1 MKTNYFLVFVLLIVS
16 GACKRGSLCDRSEK
30 DEYYD
35 IPAATKPYI
44 LNKKG
49 EVLVFA
55 NSKNDTVE
63 FLCTEESHDY
73 KLVSNSNV
81 GGADCPIIVKKYVE
95 SFEYNY
101 IGDTAFFGFMRIY
114 YNKDFYTENSNIRIY
129 VSDSIY
135 DGNFFENSINSESK
149 DDSIIYLGEK
159 IYGSYLYYNKMIY
172 SKTIGLIKFSDR
184 SNIIWQ
190 LIQKK

>member
-1 MKTNYFLVFVLLIVS
+1 MKTNYFLIFVLLIVS

-73 KLVSNSNV
+73 KLVYNEDEGS
-81 GGADCPIIVKKYVE
+81 ADCPIIVKKYVE
-95 SFEYNY
+95 SFEFNY
-101 IGDTAFFGFMRIY
+101 FGDSLIFKYLILNYEKNLNHLTGLEIQF
-114 YNKDFYTENSNIRIY
+114 
-129 VSDSIY
+129 SDSVYDEHIY
-135 DGNFFENSINSESK
+135 ENIIDKKTKE
-149 DDSIIYLGEK
+149 DSILYFGQYIHGN
-159 IYGSYLYYNKMIY
+159 YLYYQKVLFNSNLGI
-172 SKTIGLIKFSDR
+172 IKFFDKQ
-184 SNIIWQ
+184 NEPWQ